1 MVWKKADISTLVLLI
16 DLANNDISLSDIKG
30 LIKEI
35 VFSENFK
42 LSCLLNETLHCVT
55 IEVYN
60 VL

>member
-1 MVWKKADISTLVLLI
+1 MVWEKAVISSLVLLVVI
-16 DLANNDISLSDIKG
+16 ANHDISLSDIKG